1 MASGSAN
8 QIDSPDLE
16 PAQVVPAAARQL
28 LDGLQCPAGLLQEQ
42 TVLGWNQA
50 LEKLL
55 NLADLAS
62 RKSALEELL
71 IDRSDSNHPEAMFFH
86 KRSRKWLSL
95 SRSTLQLQP
104 ALTLYIV
111 HDWSSLREAWGL
123 VQQGQEALLNSSKFL
138 SVGEMATTLAHEINQ
153 PLAAIVNYLNVAKRA
168 IGSAGQMDP
177 LAPLQEAAQ
186 QTDRASAIVRRIRE
200 FVQNRQP
207 RRDQIEPA
215 ELVQGAVAAIQSLA
229 DQFRL
234 RIGLE
239 IAESLSTVEGDRV
252 MLEQVLVNFLKNA
265 IEAVGSITGSAQV
278 SVAASKNLDG
288 QIEILVIDNGP
299 GLAQGMHERLF
310 QPFATSK
317 SSGMGVG
324 LSICRSILEYHQ
336 GRVFYRPN
344 PTGGSIFG
352 LTLPPRNGA

>member
-8 QIDSPDLE
+8 QIDSPDPEL
-16 PAQVVPAAARQL
+16 AQVAPATARQL
-28 LDGLQCPAGLLQEQ
+28 LDGLQCPAGLLHGQ

-50 LEKLL
+50 LAQLL
-55 NLADLAS
+55 NLNDLGS
-62 RKSALEELL
+62 RQTILEELL
-71 IDRSDSNHPEAMFFH
+71 VDRSDSGHPETMFFH

-95 SRSTLQLQP
+95 SRSTLQTEP
-104 ALTLYIV
+104 SLTLYIV

-123 VQQGQEALLNSSKFL
+123 VQQGQEALLNSSRFL

-153 PLAAIVNYLNVAKRA
+153 PLAAIVNYLNVAKRCLR
-168 IGSAGQMDP
+168 SDSQSDP
-177 LAPLQEAAQ
+177 AEPLEEASQ
-186 QTDRASAIVRRIRE
+186 QADRASAIVRRIRE
-200 FVQNRQP
+200 FVQSREP
-207 RRDQIEPA
+207 RRDQITPA
-215 ELVQGAVAAIQSLA
+215 DLVQGAIAAVQSLA
-229 DQFRL
+229 DQYRL
-234 RIGLE
+234 RIEQE
-239 IAESLSTVEGDRV
+239 IVDSLPLVVGDRV

-265 IEAVGSITGSAQV
+265 IEAVGGLAGPAQV
-278 SVAASKNLDG
+278 RVEGHNNLDN
-288 QIEILVIDNGP
+288 QIELLVIDNGP

-344 PTGGSIFG
+344 PAGGSIFG
-352 LTLPPRNGA
+352 FTLPPRNGA